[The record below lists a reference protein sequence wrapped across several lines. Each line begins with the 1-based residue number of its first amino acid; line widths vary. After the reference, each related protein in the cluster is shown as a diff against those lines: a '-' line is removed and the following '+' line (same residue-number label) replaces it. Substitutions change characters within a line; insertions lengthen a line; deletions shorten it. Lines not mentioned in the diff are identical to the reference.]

1 MPLVVKRKEEKPK
14 KSNDTRIEE
23 LEKELAEKD
32 KTISALQEQI
42 EFVQVAV
49 DEIILGGAF

>member
-1 MPLVVKRKEEKPK
+1 MPLVVKRKEDKPK

-32 KTISALQEQI
+32 KTISGLQEQM
-42 EFVQVAV
+42 EVVQVAV
-49 DEIILGGAF
+49 DEIILGGTF

>member
-14 KSNDTRIEE
+14 KSKEMRIEE

-32 KTISALQEQI
+32 KTISA
-42 EFVQVAV
+42 
-49 DEIILGGAF
+49 

>member
-32 KTISALQEQI
+32 KTISALQEQV